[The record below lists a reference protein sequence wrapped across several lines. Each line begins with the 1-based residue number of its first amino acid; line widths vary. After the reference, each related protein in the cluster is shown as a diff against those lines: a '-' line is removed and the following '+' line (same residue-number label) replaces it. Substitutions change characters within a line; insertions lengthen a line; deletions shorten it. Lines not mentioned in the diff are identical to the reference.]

1 MTLYLG
7 SHMSISKGLKK
18 AVLEAEKNGSNALQI
33 FAKSPQSTRYKC
45 KFTDNELAEVKR
57 MLAEKDMQL
66 VIHSS
71 YMLNFAKPPA
81 DVEWAVDSLVE
92 DMTVMGKLD
101 GIGCVIHMGKQCKM
115 PSEDECLANKITSL
129 TTAIDRSPLNAILI
143 LETAARQGTEMCA
156 DIDKLGKL
164 YHMFPEKYKERI
176 GFCVDTCHIFAAGYD
191 SRTEDAVEQFLDL
204 WDEHIGLENIV
215 LIHMNDSKDVCGAK
229 KDRHES
235 IGVGE
240 IGKKDLEGFKAWI
253 DFAKD
258 NEIPV
263 ILETPGT
270 TPVVE
275 EIRMIKSWLTDKEK
289 EKV

>member
-1 MTLYLG
+1 
-7 SHMSISKGLKK
+7 
-18 AVLEAEKNGSNALQI
+18 
-33 FAKSPQSTRYKC
+33 
-45 KFTDNELAEVKR
+45 

-101 GIGCVIHMGKQCKM
+101 GIGCVINMGKQCKM

-129 TTAIDRSPLNAILI
+129 TKAIDRSPLNAILI

-191 SRTEDAVEQFLDL
+191 SRTEEAVEQFLDL

-275 EIRMIKSWLTDKEK
+275 EIRMIKSWLTDKDT

>member
-1 MTLYLG
+1 MSLYLG

-45 KFTDNELAEVKR
+45 KFTDDELAEVKL
-57 MLAEKDMQL
+57 MLSQKNMQL

-115 PSEDECLANKITSL
+115 PSEDECLANKIASL
-129 TTAIDRSPLNAILI
+129 TKAIDRSPINATLI

-164 YHMFPEKYKERI
+164 YNMFPEEYKERI

-191 SRTEDAVEQFLDL
+191 SRTEQAVEQFLDL
-204 WDEHIGLENIV
+204 WDKHIGLENIV

-240 IGKKDLEGFKAWI
+240 IGKENLDGFKAWI

-270 TPVVE
+270 TPVVD
-275 EIRMIKSWLTDKEK
+275 EIKMIKSWITDKDK
-289 EKV
+289 ETV

>member
-1 MTLYLG
+1 
-7 SHMSISKGLKK
+7 MSISKGLMTAVSETKK
-18 AVLEAEKNGSNALQI
+18 RDCNALQI
-33 FAKSPQSTRYKC
+33 FAKSPQSTRFKC
-45 KFTDNELAEVKR
+45 KFTDDELENVRSFLEENDIKI
-57 MLAEKDMQL
+57 

-71 YMLNFAKPPA
+71 YMLNFAKPP
-81 DVEWAVDSLVE
+81 EEITWAVDSLVE

-115 PSEDECLANKITSL
+115 PSEDVCLENKVASL
-129 TTAIDRSPLNAILI
+129 TTAIDRSPQNVLLI

-191 SRTEDAVEQFLDL
+191 CSTDSAVEEFLDL
-204 WDEHIGLENIV
+204 WDQHIGLENIV

-229 KDRHES
+229 KDRHEC
-235 IGVGE
+235 IGVGQ
-240 IGKKDLEGFKAWI
+240 IGKNSVEGFQSWI
-253 DFAKD
+253 QFAKD

-270 TPVVE
+270 KPVEE
-275 EIRMIKSWLTDKEK
+275 EIRMIKSWTTQ
-289 EKV
+289 

>member
-1 MTLYLG
+1 MSLYLG

-45 KFTDNELAEVKR
+45 KFTDDELAEVR
-57 MLAEKDMQL
+57 LMLSQKNMQL

-115 PSEDECLANKITSL
+115 PSEDECLANKIASL
-129 TTAIDRSPLNAILI
+129 TKAIDRSPINATLI
-143 LETAARQGTEMCA
+143 LETSARQGTEMCA

-164 YHMFPEKYKERI
+164 YNMFPEEYKERI

-191 SRTEDAVEQFLDL
+191 SRTEQAVEQFLDL
-204 WDEHIGLENIV
+204 WDKQIGLENIV

-240 IGKKDLEGFKAWI
+240 IGKENLDGFKAWI

-270 TPVVE
+270 TPVVD
-275 EIRMIKSWLTDKEK
+275 EIKMIKSWITDKDN
-289 EKV
+289 

>member
-45 KFTDNELAEVKR
+45 KFTDDELAEVKL
-57 MLAEKDMQL
+57 MLSQKDMQL

-115 PSEDECLANKITSL
+115 PSEDECLANKIASL
-129 TTAIDRSPLNAILI
+129 TKAIDRSPINATLI

-164 YHMFPEKYKERI
+164 YNMFPEEYKERI

-191 SRTEDAVEQFLDL
+191 SRTEQAVEQFLDL
-204 WDEHIGLENIV
+204 WDKHIGLENIV

-240 IGKKDLEGFKAWI
+240 IGKENLDGFKAWI

-270 TPVVE
+270 TPVVD
-275 EIRMIKSWLTDKEK
+275 EIKMIKSWITDKDK
-289 EKV
+289 ETV